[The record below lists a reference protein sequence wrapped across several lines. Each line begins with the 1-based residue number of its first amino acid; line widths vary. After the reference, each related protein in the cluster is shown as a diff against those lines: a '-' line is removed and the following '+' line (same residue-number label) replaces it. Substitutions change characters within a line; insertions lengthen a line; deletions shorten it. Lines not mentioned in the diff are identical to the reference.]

1 MNKFLKFLAIVL
13 AFVIG
18 IAGVMQLQL
27 IAFEL
32 MNEADTFSFFLG
44 LFYLAIVIFI
54 WGSLIY
60 LVVDYLKNLTQKK
73 ESVEPESEQEV
84 NNNNLNNN

>member
-73 ESVEPESEQEV
+73 
-84 NNNNLNNN
+84 NL

>member
-1 MNKFLKFLAIVL
+1 MNTFLKFLAALLGAAIL
-13 AFVIG
+13 
-18 IAGVMQLQL
+18 IAGVTQLQL

-54 WGSLIY
+54 WATSIY
-60 LVVDYLKNLTQKK
+60 YTFDYLKKLVNKK
-73 ESVEPESEQEV
+73 DPVEVEQTEDSVEAEQ
-84 NNNNLNNN
+84 